1 MRARAAAALRTMWR
15 SGGEGRDVRAR
26 AAAPLRLFARCGD
39 EEGGSEMSVLT
50 QSPPRPADAALGT
63 VRGQDTLPRLFR
75 QVVRERGER
84 VAMREKHLGIWRAIT
99 WREYEERVPHV
110 ALALVAVDLR
120 PRDYDTI
127 QADNR
132 TESQNTERGTLCT

>member
-1 MRARAAAALRTMWR
+1 M
-15 SGGEGRDVRAR
+15 RAR

-39 EEGGSEMSVLT
+39 EEERTEMSVLT

-99 WREYEERVPHV
+99 WREYGEPLPPVQRKIPESPP
-110 ALALVAVDLR
+110 AGDGL
-120 PRDYDTI
+120 PRLQHEQVFAAHEGI
-127 QADNR
+127 RRA
-132 TESQNTERGTLCT
+132 SHRGFPCRRIRRA